1 MGKSLSEIAEQLK
14 EAKHRTNARDASESD
29 VMIQLIYAFNGTGKT
44 RLSRVFKDLI
54 NPKDD
59 VDAEE
64 IDEYGL
70 ASKKILYYSAF
81 TEDLFYWDNDLEN
94 DTNRKLIIRPNAF
107 TKWVFEDQGQDGNVT
122 NIFQH
127 YADEKLTPHFNNQYV
142 TKVDDRD
149 IIVPAFSEVI
159 FTYERG
165 NDERS
170 DNVKIS
176 KGEES
181 CFIWSVFYSLLE
193 EVVNVLNV
201 PEESDRE
208 TNQFNNLEY
217 VFIDD
222 PVSSLDDN
230 HLIELAVNLAKL
242 LKSSKSELKFIIT
255 THNPLFYNVLHNEFK
270 KGTFKKY
277 FLKRDS
283 EGNYDLSNQSNDSP
297 FSYHLFLIA
306 EIEKAIE
313 TEQLKKYHFNFL
325 RNILEK
331 TSTFLG
337 YDNWGELLPKME
349 DGRTNPYES
358 RIINIS
364 SHSKYSGDEITELSD
379 ADKRVLKY
387 ILKEIKENYQ
397 FK

>member
-1 MGKSLSEIAEQLK
+1 MSESLNEIAKKLK
-14 EAKHRTNARDASESD
+14 DNGKK
-29 VMIQLIYAFNGTGKT
+29 VQLIYAFNGTGKT
-44 RLSRVFKDLI
+44 RLSREFKNLVS
-54 NPKDD
+54 PKDD
-59 VDAEE
+59 EE
-64 IDEYGL
+64 VEETGL
-70 ASKKILYYSAF
+70 LNKKILYYNAF

-94 DTNRKLIIRPNAF
+94 DSYRKLIIRPNAF
-107 TKWVFEDQGQDGNVT
+107 TKWIFEDQGQDGNVT
-122 NIFQH
+122 DIFQR
-127 YADEKLTPHFNNQYV
+127 YADQKLTPHFNARYI
-142 TKVDDRD
+142 KVDDRD
-149 IIVPAFSEVI
+149 IIVPAFSEVT

-165 NDERS
+165 NDEKS
-170 DNVKIS
+170 ENVKIS

-193 EVVNVLNV
+193 QVIGVLSIDKDSIY
-201 PEESDRE
+201 EERE
-208 TNQFNNLEY
+208 TNQFDEIEY

-242 LKSSKSELKFIIT
+242 LKSSKSKLKFIIT

-277 FLKRDS
+277 FLKKDENNTYELTTQR
-283 EGNYDLSNQSNDSP
+283 NDSP
-297 FSYHLFLIA
+297 FSYHLFLKF

-313 TEQLKKYHFNFL
+313 NGELKKYHFNYF

-331 TSTFLG
+331 TATFLG
-337 YDNWGELLPKME
+337 YENWGDLLPKNDDE
-349 DGRTNPYES
+349 KNNPYES

-364 SHSKYSGDEITELSD
+364 SHSKHSADETIELSP
-379 ADKRVLKY
+379 ADKGVLKY
-387 ILKEIKENYQ
+387 LLEQLKTNYK

>member
-44 RLSRVFKDLI
+44 RLSRVFKELI
-54 NPKDD
+54 DPQND

-64 IDEYGL
+64 IDEYVL
-70 ASKKILYYSAF
+70 ASKKILYYNAF
-81 TEDLFYWDNDLEN
+81 TEDLFYWDNDLKN
-94 DTNRKLIIRPNAF
+94 DNYRKLIIRPNVF

-122 NIFQH
+122 DIFQR

-142 TKVDDRD
+142 TKVDGRD
-149 IIVPAFSEVI
+149 IIVPAFSEVT

-165 NDERS
+165 NDVRS

-181 CFIWSVFYSLLE
+181 CFVWSVFYSLME

-283 EGNYDLSNQSNDSP
+283 EGNYDLSNQSTDSP

-337 YDNWGELLPKME
+337 YDNWGELLPKLE

-364 SHSKYSGDEITELSD
+364 SHSKHSGDEITELSD
-379 ADKRVLKY
+379 ADKRVLEY
-387 ILKEIKENYQ
+387 ILNEIKKNYQ